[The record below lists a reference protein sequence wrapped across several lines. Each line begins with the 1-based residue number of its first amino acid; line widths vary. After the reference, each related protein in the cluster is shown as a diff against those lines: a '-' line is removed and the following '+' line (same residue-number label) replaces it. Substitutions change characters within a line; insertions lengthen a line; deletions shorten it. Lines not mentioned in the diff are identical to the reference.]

1 MATSTRITRTTETP
15 KATAMIKA
23 VSMYA
28 ILCFDGA
35 KVQSASEADVSLA
48 EKYVSKLGNFKNH
61 PFHRVIISLLFLLFF
76 MDDVIVPLCS
86 LPELATSH
94 AVGVAEEAGQGGS
107 TGDAGE
113 LADDGNGLV
122 GGLQ

>member
-1 MATSTRITRTTETP
+1 
-15 KATAMIKA
+15 MIKA

-61 PFHRVIISLLFLLFF
+61 PFHRVIISIFFPLQILLAFLLLHFQKL
-76 MDDVIVPLCS
+76 VIVMNVILR
-86 LPELATSH
+86 ELSCRQH
-94 AVGVAEEAGQGGS
+94 LG
-107 TGDAGE
+107 
-113 LADDGNGLV
+113 
-122 GGLQ
+122 